1 MAPLSQILPAFGRA
15 CRVLVDSVRLERLLA
30 PSLRAAPLTH
40 AALLFG
46 PPRSPPF
53 YTEKGIIASMAASTH
68 PNLPPAEHADL
79 APANAPA
86 ADQPLQAKLAAL
98 EARLRDLGSLMVA
111 YSGGVDSAFLAA
123 TAYRVLG
130 NQMLAVL
137 ADSPSLARRDLE
149 QACAFAQSL
158 GMPLHVINTDE
169 LDKPEYQR
177 NDANRCF
184 HCKDELFTSMEALR
198 PTLGFTH
205 IAYGM
210 NADDTRDYR
219 PGQRAAEQHAVL
231 APLAEAGLAKL
242 EVRAL
247 SKAAGFALW
256 DRPAA
261 PCLSSRVEYGRKV
274 TREVLEQVE
283 KAEDSLRQL
292 GFRELRVRHHG
303 ELARVELARTEL
315 PRALSMEM
323 LDAITAALKQAG
335 FQYITLDC
343 SGFRSGSMNA
353 ILPVEVLARRGA

>member
-1 MAPLSQILPAFGRA
+1 
-15 CRVLVDSVRLERLLA
+15 
-30 PSLRAAPLTH
+30 
-40 AALLFG
+40 
-46 PPRSPPF
+46 
-53 YTEKGIIASMAASTH
+53 MAAFSKTELT
-68 PNLPPAEHADL
+68 PVEGTEAKRPTTSANSANLE
-79 APANAPA
+79 
-86 ADQPLQAKLAAL
+86 AKLGIL
-98 EARLRDLGSLMVA
+98 EARLKGLGSLMVA

-123 TAYRVLG
+123 TAHRVLG
-130 NQMLAVL
+130 DKMLAVL
-137 ADSPSLARRDLE
+137 ADSASLARRDME
-149 QACAFAQSL
+149 QACDFAKSL
-158 GMPLHVINTDE
+158 GMPLRVIATEE
-169 LDKPEYQR
+169 LDQPEYQR

-184 HCKDELFTSMEALR
+184 HCKDELFKQME
-198 PTLGFTH
+198 TLGRTLGYTH

-219 PGQRAAEQHAVL
+219 PGQRAAEEHAVL
-231 APLAEAGLAKL
+231 APLAEAGLTKL

-261 PCLSSRVEYGRKV
+261 PCLSSRVEYGRTV

-283 KAEDSLRQL
+283 RAEESMRQL

-303 ELARVELARTEL
+303 ELARVEIARAEL

-323 LDAITAALKQAG
+323 LDQISAALKQAG

-353 ILPVEVLARRGA
+353 ILPVDVLARRGA